1 LTLRGN
7 FNVNVFDVTKERNWL
22 NKLDV
27 QVNLSYARV
36 KNAGLDVNSQWGNE
50 IGSALALPPVIA
62 PYVTGQDA
70 QDQIDY
76 YSSTYSDTGYLF
88 LMVDM
93 NDAKQPIIKVR
104 TWQPERDPNINAQFE
119 RGSKFYGLFYGG
131 NF

>member
-1 LTLRGN
+1 MLILSPTINMHLTKTFKSNQFL
-7 FNVNVFDVTKERNWL
+7 NVCFAD
-22 NKLDV
+22 
-27 QVNLSYARV
+27 
-36 KNAGLDVNSQWGNE
+36 NE
-50 IGSALALPPVIA
+50 VSKMGVGGDLFGI
-62 PYVTGQDA
+62 
-70 QDQIDY
+70 QIHQDY

-104 TWQPERDPNINAQFE
+104 TWQPECDPNINAQFE